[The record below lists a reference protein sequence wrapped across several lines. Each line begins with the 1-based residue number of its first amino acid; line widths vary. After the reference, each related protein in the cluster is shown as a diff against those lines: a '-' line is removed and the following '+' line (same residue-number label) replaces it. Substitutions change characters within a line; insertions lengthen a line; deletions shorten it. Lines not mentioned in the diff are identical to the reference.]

1 MKKQNSLITL
11 IVSVSLVLLSSINVS
26 CRNESDELREQ
37 LDEQIRLN
45 RKLQKEIDELRE
57 EMDYSSYSYEDY
69 LSNKQQFEE
78 HMRKE
83 SEILRRKSLGIGTEP
98 RTQFDRW
105 DEEARE
111 SRRNGQPITLSR

>member
-1 MKKQNSLITL
+1 MKKPNNLITL
-11 IVSVSLVLLSSINVS
+11 SVTVSAVFLSTINVA

-57 EMDYSSYSYEDY
+57 ERDYSSYSYEDY
-69 LSNKQQFEE
+69 LRDQKQFEE

-83 SEILRRKSLGIGTEP
+83 SEILRRKSLGIGTES
-98 RTQFDRW
+98 RTQFDGW

-111 SRRNGQPITLSR
+111 SRRNGQPITLCR

>member
-1 MKKQNSLITL
+1 MKKPNNPITL
-11 IVSVSLVLLSSINVS
+11 SVLVSVVFFSTINVA

-37 LDEQIRLN
+37 LDKQIKLN

-57 EMDYSSYSYEDY
+57 EMNYSSYSYEDY
-69 LSNKQQFEE
+69 LRDQQQFEE

-105 DEEARE
+105 DEEAME
-111 SRRNGQPITLSR
+111 SRRNGQPITLCR